1 MNGNKIVHIKQNL
14 SVAFVPSLILWS
26 IKEILSLYGQTNH
39 IEINKRRGRDKKVCQ
54 LQASR
59 QSKGW
64 GGSKERRLGWGLK
77 EEWRREITE
86 LLKGQDLAE
95 KITGEKQELV
105 EEQERGERQSKGKT
119 VIERT

>member
-1 MNGNKIVHIKQNL
+1 M
-14 SVAFVPSLILWS
+14 AFVPSLILWS

-64 GGSKERRLGWGLK
+64 GGSK
-77 EEWRREITE
+77 
-86 LLKGQDLAE
+86 GQDPAA
-95 KITGEKQELV
+95 KIMGEKWELM
-105 EEQERGERQSKGKT
+105 EEQEREERQS
-119 VIERT
+119 

>member
-1 MNGNKIVHIKQNL
+1 M
-14 SVAFVPSLILWS
+14 AFVPSLILWS

-39 IEINKRRGRDKKVCQ
+39 IEINKKKEAEIEKVCQ

-64 GGSKERRLGWGLK
+64 GGVQGKVPEVGNEGGM
-77 EEWRREITE
+77 EGEITE
-86 LLKGQDLAE
+86 LLKRDRTWQ
-95 KITGEKQELV
+95 KIMGEKQELM

-119 VIERT
+119 VIET